1 MALPTV
7 SVIIPGRNR
16 PAFLREAILSAINQT
31 LPPME
36 ILVVDNGSDPDI
48 REAIVRLVSLYD
60 RVRFIALSRNHGA
73 GHARNVGLE
82 AARGDWILFLD
93 DDDILFSDF
102 LERCFEARAR
112 EDGAQMAVGRALRF
126 QDGQSTTCPRDLI
139 TGFNLR
145 AFQKD
150 PVSARLTQGVA
161 VGSCLV
167 SRKAIG
173 ACRFSTL
180 LCLGEDMLF
189 WLDVFLRAAGPPAL
203 AAHAFVAIRQH
214 PEQTTATKLQA
225 DGTPKLSITPIIP
238 LVLKVLERADPWLTF
253 WVRVLAL
260 YRGERTWHDFELLR
274 LLVGRPDFAVRIVCN
289 LAERRLARAGVWP
302 WWRPTRVASPLPV
315 GVQSSRPSLLFI
327 CGVVPS
333 PSGTGV
339 CMRPYHQLTALA
351 RTYSVHLLLVLSD
364 PGEAKIPTSLRGLC
378 QDIEIIP
385 RTRHTGWSYRLWWRW
400 RRGRGDVLAGEL
412 ACPEFLRKTRAWGR
426 SESFRRIHVFRLYLS
441 PLAQALMRRFPLA
454 PTSLDMDDIESK
466 TRLSMAAVHHH
477 RGERQM
483 AFFCLRE
490 ARLYQRLEDNFL
502 PRVQK
507 IFAASALDQATL
519 ARRFPGTPVMVL
531 PNVVLLPSRLARRPA
546 RPVAEPRLDLS
557 MLFVGSLR
565 YFPNVDAMRHFAED
579 LAPALD
585 ALGVAWQLRVVGAP
599 PPRLPWRRPA
609 RGDNRW
615 TWAGWVKDLGPEY
628 AAADVVVAPIRCGGG
643 TRIKVLEAF
652 AYQVPVVATS
662 MALEGLPVEH
672 GTHCLVADAP
682 SAFAQACARLEREPA
697 LGRAL
702 AARAAELVRTG
713 FTPETLDSLLRE
725 EGAGQQVEGGIHL
738 PNVGFGHEAL
748 VEAGEVATVAGPP
761 EVTP

>member
-36 ILVVDNGSDPDI
+36 ILVVDNGSDPDV
-48 REAIVRLVSLYD
+48 REAIVRLASLYD
-60 RVRFIALSRNHGA
+60 CVRFIALSRNHGA

-102 LERCFEARAR
+102 LERCFEALAR

-126 QDGQSTTCPRDLI
+126 QDGQSTICPRDLI
-139 TGFNLR
+139 SGFNLR

-161 VGSCLV
+161 MGSCLM

-173 ACRFSTL
+173 ACRFSTR

-214 PEQTTATKLQA
+214 PKQTTATKLQA

-238 LVLKVLERADPWLTF
+238 LVLKALERADPWLAF
-253 WVRVLAL
+253 CVRVLAL
-260 YRGERTWHDFELLR
+260 YRGGRAWHDSELLR
-274 LLVGRPDFAVRIVCN
+274 LLVGRPDFAARIFCTR
-289 LAERRLARAGVWP
+289 AGRRLAQAGVWP
-302 WWRPTRVASPLPV
+302 WWRPTRVAVPLPV

-327 CGVVPS
+327 CGVVPL
-333 PSGTGV
+333 PSGAGA
-339 CMRPYHQLTALA
+339 CMRPYHQLMALA
-351 RTYSVHLLLVLSD
+351 RTYSMHLLLVLNN
-364 PGEAKIPTSLRGLC
+364 PGEARIPTSLRGLC
-378 QDIEIIP
+378 QDIEIMP

-400 RRGRGDVLAGEL
+400 RRWRGDALAGEL

-426 SESFRRIHVFRLYLS
+426 SEPFQRIHVFRLYLS
-441 PLAQALMRRFPLA
+441 PLAQALMRRFPST
-454 PTSLDMDDIESK
+454 PTSLDMDDMESK
-466 TRLSMAAVHHH
+466 TRLSMAAVHHY
-477 RGERQM
+477 RGERQL
-483 AFFCLRE
+483 ALFCLRE

-507 IFAASALDQATL
+507 IFVASALDQATL
-519 ARRFPGTPVMVL
+519 ARRFPGTPVGVL

-565 YFPNVDAMRHFAED
+565 YFPNADALRHFAED

-599 PPRLPWRRPA
+599 PRLPWGRPA

-615 TWAGWVKDLGPEY
+615 TWAGWVEDLGPEY

-652 AYQVPVVATS
+652 AHQVPVVATS

-672 GTHCLVADAP
+672 GIHCLVADVP
-682 SAFAQACARLEREPA
+682 SAFAQACARLGQEPA

-713 FTPETLDSLLRE
+713 FTPEALDSLLRE
-725 EGAGQQVEGGIHL
+725 EGAGQQVEGGVHL

-748 VEAGEVATVAGPP
+748 VEAGEVAAVAGPP
-761 EVTP
+761 EVAP

>member
-7 SVIIPGRNR
+7 SVIIPSRNR

-36 ILVVDNGSDPDI
+36 IIVVDNDSDPDF
-48 REAIVRLVSLYD
+48 REAIVRLVSLHD
-60 RVRFIALSRNHGA
+60 CVRFIALSRNHGA

-82 AARGDWILFLD
+82 AARGAWILFLD

-102 LERCFEARAR
+102 LERCFEAIYR

-173 ACRFSTL
+173 ACRFSTH

-189 WLDVFLRAAGPPAL
+189 WLEIFLSAAIPPAL

-214 PEQTTATKLQA
+214 QEQITKLQT
-225 DGTPKLSITPIIP
+225 DGTPKISITPIIP
-238 LVLKVLERADPWLTF
+238 LILKALERADPWLTF
-253 WVRVLAL
+253 CVRVLAL
-260 YRGERTWHDFELLR
+260 HRGGRAWHDSEILR
-274 LLVGRPDFAVRIVCN
+274 LLVGRPDFAVRIVYN
-289 LAERRLARAGVWP
+289 RAGRRLTRAGVWP
-302 WWRPTRVASPLPV
+302 WWRSTRVASPLPV

-339 CMRPYHQLTALA
+339 CMRPYYQLAALA
-351 RTYSVHLLLVLSD
+351 RTYSVHLLLALIN
-364 PGEAKIPTSLRGLC
+364 PGKARIPTSLRGLC

-400 RRGRGDVLAGEL
+400 RRWRGDVLAGEL

-426 SESFRRIHVFRLYLS
+426 SEPFQRIHVFRLYLS
-441 PLAQALMRRFPLA
+441 PLAQVLMRRFPSA
-454 PTSLDMDDIESK
+454 STSLDMDDVESK
-466 TRLSMAAVHHH
+466 TRLSMAAVHRH
-477 RGERQM
+477 RGERRM
-483 AFFCLRE
+483 ALFCLRE
-490 ARLYQRLEDNFL
+490 AKLYQRLEDNFL
-502 PRVQK
+502 PRAQN

-519 ARRFPGTPVMVL
+519 ARRFPGTPVRVL
-531 PNVVLLPSRLARRPA
+531 PNVVHLPSRLAQ
-546 RPVAEPRLDLS
+546 RPVAEPRQSLS
-557 MLFVGSLR
+557 LLFVGSLR
-565 YFPNVDAMRHFAED
+565 YFPNADALRYFAED
-579 LAPALD
+579 LSPALD

-599 PPRLPWRRPA
+599 PRLLWERPA
-609 RGDNRW
+609 RCDNRW
-615 TWAGWVKDLGPEY
+615 TWAGWVKNLGPEY
-628 AAADVVVAPIRCGGG
+628 AAADVVVTPIRCGGG

-652 AYQVPVVATS
+652 AHQVPVVATT

-672 GTHCLVADAP
+672 GAHCLVADAP
-682 SAFAQACARLEREPA
+682 IAFAQACARLKREPA

-702 AARAAELVRTG
+702 AARAAELVRAG
-713 FTPETLDSLLRE
+713 FTPEALDNLLRE
-725 EGAGQQVEGGIHL
+725 EWAGQQVEGGVHL

-748 VEAGEVATVAGPP
+748 VESGEVATGTVPP
-761 EVTP
+761 EVAP